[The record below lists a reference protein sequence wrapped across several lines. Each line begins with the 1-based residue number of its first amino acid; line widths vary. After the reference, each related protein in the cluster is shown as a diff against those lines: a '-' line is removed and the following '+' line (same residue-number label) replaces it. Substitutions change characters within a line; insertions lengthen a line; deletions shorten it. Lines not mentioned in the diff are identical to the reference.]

1 MMQRAARAR
10 SLRGPTRARVASV
23 LFWATVSLGAR
34 AHADVFRPAYLELR
48 QRTTDIYEVLWKV
61 PAQGDMRMSL
71 YVRMP
76 TGTQVLST
84 PRSEFTGGA
93 YAERWTIRHSHLEG
107 TAIAIDGLRASS
119 ADVLVRVARLDGT
132 EQVVR
137 LLPAETSF
145 IVQAAP
151 GAYEVARTYLRLG
164 IQHILAG
171 ADHLLFVLALLLIV
185 RAGKRLAATISA
197 FTLAH
202 SITLACATLGW
213 VQLPGPPVEV
223 SIALSIVFLARE
235 IVMSARGEPGL
246 TERFP
251 WMIAFV
257 FGLLHGLGFAGALAE
272 VGLPHAAIPLA
283 LVCFNFGVECGQLL
297 FVAAVLSGVA
307 LLHRL
312 RPASGVVARMA
323 TTYAI
328 GGVASYWVIE
338 RVRAFWS

>member
-1 MMQRAARAR
+1 VVVMRVPAVGLLGA
-10 SLRGPTRARVASV
+10 TRARVASV
-23 LFWATVSLGAR
+23 LFCATLSLSAR

-48 QRTTDIYEVLWKV
+48 QQTADTYMVLWKV

-76 TGTQVLST
+76 AGTQAVST
-84 PRSEFTGGA
+84 RRSERSGDA
-93 YAERWTIRHSHLEG
+93 YAERWTIRHPHLEG
-107 TAIAIDGLRASS
+107 TTIAIDGLRASS

-145 IVQAAP
+145 VVRAAP
-151 GAYEVARTYLRLG
+151 GAYEVALTYLRLG
-164 IQHILAG
+164 IQHILTG

-185 RAGKRLAATISA
+185 RAGKRLVWTISA

-213 VQLPGPPVEV
+213 VQLPGPPVEA

-235 IVMSARGEPGL
+235 IVMSARGEAGL

-251 WMIAFV
+251 WLIAFL
-257 FGLLHGLGFAGALAE
+257 FGLLHGLGFARALTE
-272 VGLPHAAIPLA
+272 VGLPQAAIPLA

-297 FVAAVLSGVA
+297 FVAAVLICVA
-307 LLHRL
+307 SLRRF
-312 RPASGVVARMA
+312 RPASGAVTRMA

-328 GGVASYWVIE
+328 GSVAAYWVIE
-338 RVRAFWS
+338 RVSGFWS